1 MMTSYTYNTRQQF
14 EYLIFIDNVSIFD
27 SSLYNNT
34 IIVMIN
40 FFQS

>member
-1 MMTSYTYNTRQQF
+1 MMTSHTYITRQQF
-14 EYLIFIDNVSIFD
+14 EYLIFIENVSIFD
-27 SSLYNNT
+27 SSLYSNT